1 MAHLFPILSFLAFIL
16 LLSPINSKTSVNFFF
31 SYQPS
36 LPLPQDICLFSS
48 GQLDS
53 FLPVSFSLYTRVT
66 ILKEKLILWDPGLAT
81 CNNDQHIFNWVW
93 TQRVAFH
100 HAVQST
106 FSPAI
111 YSELYFMEL
120 TWHTFSYFHA
130 FFYSECHSPLNTP
143 FKTKLNLCSFPL
155 LLMSSLPLSILVV

>member
-81 CNNDQHIFNWVW
+81 CNNDQHIFNSVW